1 MSTAPYFDRVVTKS
15 QLAQLISDAG
25 GVHNKQRSKPGII
38 VYTLA
43 GGGEGMVEKSG
54 ANFRL
59 RLFRGKCAC

>member
-1 MSTAPYFDRVVTKS
+1 MSTPYFDRVVTK
-15 QLAQLISDAG
+15 AQLTQYIAEAG

-38 VYTLA
+38 VYTLS

-54 ANFRL
+54 SNFRL